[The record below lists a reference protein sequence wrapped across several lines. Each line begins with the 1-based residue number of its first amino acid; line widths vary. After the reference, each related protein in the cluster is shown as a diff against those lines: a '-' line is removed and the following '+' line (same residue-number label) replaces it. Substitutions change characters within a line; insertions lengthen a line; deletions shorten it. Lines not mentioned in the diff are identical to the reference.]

1 MPKISRPDVGA
12 RQQFRPR
19 RSRLPQIRRAKACLG
34 VKCFMYFS
42 PPMLIRILTPFAVLC
57 AFAGCGKIADGRLF
71 GLWRSEIGEDP
82 YTEIDELRLNPD
94 HTFVS
99 WMCPAELTTPQT
111 FVYGGEW
118 HVRGNHIEMD
128 SRLLNKEALPEHRS
142 FQVLPSKD
150 DELLVKNMDD
160 GKTFRFHRFNL
171 PRCTTSSAQSD
182 PVEIDRNIVGS
193 WDVHYHTHD
202 FKYRL
207 APDHTVNVLGK
218 LSQSDKYFPLWK
230 GGLGR
235 LWPEPFDGSKV
246 GCAWLARQEGALDPV
261 QISA

>member
-1 MPKISRPDVGA
+1 
-12 RQQFRPR
+12 
-19 RSRLPQIRRAKACLG
+19 
-34 VKCFMYFS
+34 MYFS

-94 HTFVS
+94 HTFFS

-230 GGLGR
+230 GTWDASGPSLSMDLKSDARGSQDKKVHWILYR
-235 LWPEPFDGSKV
+235 FQHDCFFIKDPDGV
-246 GCAWLARQEGALDPV
+246 EYAVHRAD
-261 QISA
+261 